1 MGETSDQKVTGSSPV
16 GRASL
21 LINRLQRSVGIAF
34 PGPGRKSLTK
44 AEREQPKGN
53 LRARIAG
60 RDSGIELNTNFRW
73 VFSGIKRPA
82 LFFEHLAL
90 LLAPMRSCISRVARC
105 SRCCRVL

>member
-1 MGETSDQKVTGSSPV
+1 LQRPV
-16 GRASL
+16 GT
-21 LINRLQRSVGIAF
+21 AF

-90 LLAPMRSCISRVARC
+90 WLASDAVLYFEGCSLLAMFPRFMNVESGRFAGVRIGI
-105 SRCCRVL
+105 